1 MAAGQDGGLHAAGR
15 LGGWAAEPLNGWA
28 AARLGG
34 WAWPLSRSD
43 YQFIRLLPL
52 RQATQQT
59 ASIAAGLPAGCQ
71 LKRLSHTASNDSSG
85 NSHCGWPH
93 NKLLPGLRLN
103 ILAQATEPALPSALL
118 KLLLPGLGRH
128 IVCTP
133 GGCIALCQST
143 NLSPPQV
150 SSQCAK
156 AKS

>member
-1 MAAGQDGGLHAAGR
+1 MTHQATSNDD
-15 LGGWAAEPLNGWA
+15 EPLIRQLPL
-28 AARLGG
+28 RLATLRIVCKGG
-34 WAWPLSRSD
+34 RTTSRTD
-43 YQFIRLLPL
+43 DQLIRLLPL
-52 RQATQQT
+52 RLDYQQAV
-59 ASIAAGLPAGCQ
+59 SLSGLATSWLLPMMTN
-71 LKRLSHTASNDSSG
+71 HSSG

-103 ILAQATEPALPSALL
+103 TLAQATEPALPSALL

-133 GGCIALCQST
+133 GDCIALCQPT